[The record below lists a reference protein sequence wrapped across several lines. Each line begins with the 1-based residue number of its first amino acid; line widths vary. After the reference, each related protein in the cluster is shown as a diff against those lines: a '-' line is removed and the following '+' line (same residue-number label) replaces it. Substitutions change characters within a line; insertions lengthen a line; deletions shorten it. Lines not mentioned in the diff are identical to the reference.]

1 MNWFV
6 AFIIFITCLIL
17 MVGAAI
23 VRSRLIR
30 RKLKLKITNQGNIDT
45 RYYLRADAPAGSLDF
60 RFSLNGR
67 ELPMQMITDPAARY
81 TSAPA
86 QYQPTETESR
96 KKPNTGNILNKGI
109 SSGSAFASL
118 LTSIGTMLPRGM
130 GEPFLKAGSKVYQ
143 GQMRAGYAQQVS
155 TRASYFVP
163 QKDKKAAQQAPVQ
176 VQTEIETTIPGERWY
191 EVPTIRPGEH
201 LDVDL
206 TIRSTGEQQ
215 SNLVFQV
222 FSKPTEAGCG
232 PEVVEKST
240 VYFRGGFWSHK
251 FWPQI
256 TILSIALVLFLFT
269 FLLHR
274 AGVLV

>member
-1 MNWFV
+1 MNWFA
-6 AFIIFITCLIL
+6 AFIILITCLIL

-30 RKLKLKITNQGNIDT
+30 RKTKLKITNQGNVDS
-45 RYYLRADAPAGSLDF
+45 RYFLRAEAAGGSLDF

-67 ELPMQMITDPAARY
+67 ELPMQFIANPAARY
-81 TSAPA
+81 QSTPL
-86 QYQPTETESR
+86 QYQPVVPESR
-96 KKPNTGNILNKGI
+96 KKSNNGNILNKGI

-118 LTSIGTMLPRGM
+118 LTSIGTMLPRSI

-155 TRASYFVP
+155 SRASYFIP
-163 QKDKKAAQQAPVQ
+163 QKDKKAGQQVPVQ
-176 VQTEIETTIPGERWY
+176 VQAEMETSIPGDRWY

-206 TIRSTGEQQ
+206 TICSKGEHQP
-215 SNLVFQV
+215 NLVFQV
-222 FSKPTEAGCG
+222 FSRPAEAGCG
-232 PEVVEKST
+232 PEVVEKGT

-251 FWPQI
+251 LWPQI